1 MPGQDH
7 STAVRKCVSCS
18 RCFDPIIQLCPD
30 CFIELVSLELIPHV
44 INSRYRLDFVPGSGA
59 FGTAFI
65 AKDLKDGRDVLVK
78 VVRAGVIADPQVQD
92 RFFRET
98 RLASQL
104 SHPQI
109 AALYDYG
116 MLPDASMYLVLELVR
131 GNSLRHEMRRVGK
144 FTPAEV
150 VAILSETAFALEIA
164 HRAGLVHR
172 DLRPE
177 CIALI
182 PSTDAGQPQI
192 KLFDFGLA
200 VITGQN
206 SSLDRPKDVK
216 DSAGRS
222 SSQPAYSSPGS
233 LHGEEADPQSDIY
246 SLGVIAYEMLTGS
259 MPFKS
264 PATSELRARQLRER
278 PQPLRPGCPEIHPL
292 LEAAIM
298 KALEKESWQRQQ
310 TAAEFRRDLLRATKI
325 G

>member
-1 MPGQDH
+1 MPAQDH
-7 STAVRKCVSCS
+7 STAVRKCVSCK
-18 RCFDPIIQLCPD
+18 RCFDPVTQFCPD
-30 CFIELVSLELIPHV
+30 CFIELVSVELIPRV
-44 INSRYRLDFVPGSGA
+44 INARYRLDYVPGSGA

-65 AKDLKDGRDVLVK
+65 AKDLKDGREVLVK
-78 VVRAGVIADPQVQD
+78 VVRAGVITDPQVQD
-92 RFFRET
+92 RFLSEA
-98 RLASQL
+98 RLASLL

-116 MLPDASMYLVLELVR
+116 MLPDASIYLVLELVR

-144 FTPAEV
+144 FTPAQA
-150 VAILSETAFALEIA
+150 VAILSETASALEIA

-182 PSTDAGQPQI
+182 PSTEAGQPQI

-200 VITGQN
+200 VITSQYTSPDRLKEIAH
-206 SSLDRPKDVK
+206 SSDKVTSLPI
-216 DSAGRS
+216 
-222 SSQPAYSSPGS
+222 YISPGR
-233 LHGEEADPQSDIY
+233 LRGEEADPQSDIY
-246 SLGVIAYEMLTGS
+246 SLGVIAYEMLAGRT
-259 MPFKS
+259 PFKS
-264 PATSELRARQLRER
+264 PESEQLARQLSER
-278 PQPLRPGCPEIHPL
+278 PQPLRQYCSEIHPL